1 MKLEIFVTVTQFD
14 SNHRSN
20 LILEYFVITIFV
32 DYKVCRRPSNGDPLA
47 VYSASRA
54 RRTARVLSRKILVF
68 RGTESTKPQTDWI
81 RQLLKCHLCFMG
93 KLISMARLIKR
104 L

>member
-20 LILEYFVITIFV
+20 LTLEYFAMTIFV
-32 DYKVCRRPSNGDPLA
+32 DYKVCRRPSNGDRLA
-47 VYSASRA
+47 VCLASRA
-54 RRTARVLSRKILVF
+54 RRAGVLSRKVLVF
-68 RGTESTKPQTDWI
+68 RGTDSTKPQTDWI
-81 RQLLKCHLCFMG
+81 RQLLKCHLCFTG
-93 KLISMARLIKR
+93 KLISMARLIER